1 MLKCW
6 GPEAGGPRAHFILWE
21 KYLELLVASHVKLV
35 SWFYHL
41 VCKNPLRTFACWVY
55 WKRKQITLPIPLLTE
70 DSSISSWRG
79 CWGYRGL
86 CRMPEVPCISDS
98 SWIMQ
103 LSAVI
108 PSAFRSAFLCF
119 FPFYWDIV
127 DIQYHV
133 CIWCGTWW
141 LDICIDYE
149 MITMMNLVTIC
160 PHAKLLHYCWSY
172 SFYCIFHPMSYLFY
186 N

>member
-1 MLKCW
+1 MLKWW

-41 VCKNPLRTFACWVY
+41 VCKNPLRTLACWVY
-55 WKRKQITLPIPLLTE
+55 WKRKQITSPIPLLTE

-108 PSAFRSAFLCF
+108 PSAFGSAFLCF
-119 FPFYWDIV
+119 FSFLLRYSWHTIPCLYLVW
-127 DIQYHV
+127 YMM
-133 CIWCGTWW
+133 TW
-141 LDICIDYE
+141 Y
-149 MITMMNLVTIC
+149 
-160 PHAKLLHYCWSY
+160 LHRLWNDHHDESSNHLSPCKV
-172 SFYCIFHPMSYLFY
+172 IAV
-186 N
+186 